1 MLTYRKKT
9 FLSISVISL
18 LTLFCLVFFFIH
30 LLNIK
35 KDTPTATFGADLIA
49 CNTAA
54 QLVNAGEIT
63 EIYVEIKDD
72 FSIVNSG
79 KYYETAKS
87 SGFHLTPTRYIY
99 LPIFLAPFQLLT
111 RFSFST
117 SALLCLSVN
126 LFIIIAVILLEW
138 YFTKDLPSPILRFML
153 ITSLN
158 LSLFPLFYALKLGQ
172 SSIIIYLVICL
183 IYLFSMKKKDYLA
196 GIFLGIIITLKF
208 SPLIFTLYFF
218 YRKRYALVFTCTL
231 TVVAILLAS
240 ILSYGLP
247 LHKIYWNYLIKLS
260 DLEIAAWSNQSIDA
274 FLLRLFTKSSI
285 LYFSPIK
292 STAFFSIARYILT
305 FSVIATIYL
314 CLKRVTTSNLQRL
327 YPLEFSAVL
336 LCFLITPPISWLHY
350 FTLTTLSI
358 ILIATVYFQIYPFR
372 ARIIIPLTVISYVM
386 IAFHPNY
393 SSLVSNF
400 GQGYFTKVVTSFPFM
415 GTSVILFI
423 NLLLM
428 ITFSKKN
435 LGIVKD
441 GKRST
446 G

>member
-1 MLTYRKKT
+1 
-9 FLSISVISL
+9 
-18 LTLFCLVFFFIH
+18 
-30 LLNIK
+30 
-35 KDTPTATFGADLIA
+35 
-49 CNTAA
+49 
-54 QLVNAGEIT
+54 
-63 EIYVEIKDD
+63 
-72 FSIVNSG
+72 
-79 KYYETAKS
+79 
-87 SGFHLTPTRYIY
+87 
-99 LPIFLAPFQLLT
+99 
-111 RFSFST
+111 
-117 SALLCLSVN
+117 
-126 LFIIIAVILLEW
+126 
-138 YFTKDLPSPILRFML
+138 
-153 ITSLN
+153 
-158 LSLFPLFYALKLGQ
+158 
-172 SSIIIYLVICL
+172 
-183 IYLFSMKKKDYLA
+183 
-196 GIFLGIIITLKF
+196 
-208 SPLIFTLYFF
+208 
-218 YRKRYALVFTCTL
+218 
-231 TVVAILLAS
+231 

-305 FSVIATIYL
+305 FSVIATTYL
-314 CLKRVTTSNLQRL
+314 CLKRVTALSHQRL

-386 IAFHPNY
+386 IAFHPNH

-435 LGIVKD
+435 LGILKD
-441 GKRST
+441 SKRST